1 MKNFIKY
8 LFALILLSGSAF
20 SQSISPN
27 LEYGEEKDKKSMKI
41 QKAEIDVKIVGSLAT
56 TTIDLTFYNELDRTL
71 EGEFT
76 FPLGESQSVS
86 RFAMSI
92 NGKLRE
98 GVVVEKAQGRA
109 TFESIVRRGVDP
121 GLLEQTKGNVFRSR
135 IYPLFP
141 KASKRVLIAYEETLS
156 EERGKRDLPPPA

>member
-71 EGEFT
+71 
-76 FPLGESQSVS
+76 
-86 RFAMSI
+86 
-92 NGKLRE
+92 
-98 GVVVEKAQGRA
+98 
-109 TFESIVRRGVDP
+109 RG
-121 GLLEQTKGNVFRSR
+121 R
-135 IYPLFP
+135 IYFPARREPERLPLC
-141 KASKRVLIAYEETLS
+141 YEH
-156 EERGKRDLPPPA
+156 